1 MNSENPIFIFEPII
15 PQKEWPTIRKISI
28 KFKDI
33 LILKWISFN
42 NTNIYRIHYL
52 KVTYK
57 NQQVKHI
64 SISLSTKNDLKQYVK
79 IFNQHLKTK

>member
-1 MNSENPIFIFEPII
+1 MNSENPIFIFDPII

-42 NTNIYRIHYL
+42 NTNIYRRHYL

-57 NQQVKHI
+57 NQQV
-64 SISLSTKNDLKQYVK
+64 
-79 IFNQHLKTK
+79 

>member
-1 MNSENPIFIFEPII
+1 MNSENPIFIFDPFI

-28 KFKDI
+28 KFKEV

-42 NTNIYRIHYL
+42 NTNIYRRHYL

>member
-1 MNSENPIFIFEPII
+1 MNSENPIFIFDSFI

-28 KFKDI
+28 KFKDV

-42 NTNIYRIHYL
+42 NTNVYRRHYL

-64 SISLSTKNDLKQYVK
+64 SISLSIKNDLKQYVK
-79 IFNQHLKTK
+79 TFNQHLQTK